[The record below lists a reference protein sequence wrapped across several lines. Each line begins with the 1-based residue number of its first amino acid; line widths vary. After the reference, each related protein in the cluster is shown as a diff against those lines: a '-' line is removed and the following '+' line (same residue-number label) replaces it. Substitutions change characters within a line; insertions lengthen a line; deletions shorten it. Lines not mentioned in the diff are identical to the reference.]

1 MTGFSVS
8 SNLSKIIDIDA
19 GCGAARSLESL
30 RSSGAWYGVI
40 TDSAGPLSLMAA
52 DALKA
57 LDDHAAPLADLV
69 TQLPPLVTMPGQPDI
84 LDIPEMVSLAR
95 VIHLCGAAAVL
106 VHDDDEY
113 RGALPRLCVAS
124 ALPLAALAVTARR
137 SGPPQ
142 VSSLR
147 FICRQCVPPTYRLP
161 RSSGSEAPVCRR
173 SYFHGP
179 MELLQ
184 DEAWE

>member
-1 MTGFSVS
+1 VTGFSVS
-8 SNLSKIIDIDA
+8 SNLSKIIEIDV
-19 GCGAARSLESL
+19 GCGVARSLESL
-30 RSSGAWYGVI
+30 RSSGAPYGVI
-40 TDSAGPLSLMAA
+40 IDHAGPLSLIAA
-52 DALKA
+52 DALEA
-57 LDDHAAPLADLV
+57 LADRAASLADLV

-84 LDIPEMVSLAR
+84 LDVPEIVSLAR

-106 VHDDDEY
+106 VQDDDQY
-113 RGALPRLCVAS
+113 RGALPRRCVAS
-124 ALPLAALAVTARR
+124 ALPLATLTVTTRR

-142 VSSLR
+142 VGSLR

-184 DEAWE
+184 DEA